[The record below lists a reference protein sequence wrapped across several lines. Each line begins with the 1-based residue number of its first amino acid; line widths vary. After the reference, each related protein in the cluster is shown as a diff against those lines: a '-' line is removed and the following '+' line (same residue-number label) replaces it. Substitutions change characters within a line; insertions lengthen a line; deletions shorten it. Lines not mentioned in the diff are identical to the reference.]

1 MRLKLQSGSLA
12 RALPVL
18 LSVLPLAPF
27 GAAAQTT
34 PARDFQTYRPSTAAT
49 RISNGEAPT
58 IDGDLSDPAWQK
70 APVIN
75 EFYQLE
81 PQEGHPASERTE
93 VRVLYDADNMYF
105 AIMNYDD
112 EPGKILG
119 RVKVRDGDIDNDDI
133 DRIYLD
139 PNMTRRN
146 GYAFEINPVGARRE
160 ALLQNNNTY
169 LGEWNTIWSAKT
181 RILSNGWAVEVAI
194 PFRSISYTKGRTDWG
209 FDLFRLVRRKNERI
223 RWSSINKAI
232 PSVDISHS
240 GTITGIGDIN
250 EGLGLDLQAFALA
263 RYQRNWDLPLT
274 GAKTGFSFR
283 PSANAYYKITP
294 ALTGTL
300 TYNTDFSDAPLDQRQ
315 VNISRFS
322 IFYPERRDF
331 FLQDASAFEFGGLVL
346 GDDPNARPFISRRI
360 GIVAGN
366 PVNIEGGAKISG
378 TYGDLGIGALTVQTA
393 RGAFSDP
400 QLLSAARFTLPVLDE
415 SKVGFIYT
423 NGDPRGLSHNTV
435 IGGDAQ
441 MQSSTLWAGNIL
453 KFDAMYEKS
462 HSTLVGDDDAWGFEA
477 SLPNEPLNAFFRFKQ
492 VGTNFT
498 PALGF
503 VARPAI
509 REYNFNGYW
518 RLRPEDS
525 FVRFI
530 DMGTWFDIYTGLD
543 NNLQSRLQGAWA
555 NVMTQEGDF
564 FLIEDWVD
572 FENTGAFALPHGVLV
587 PAAKYNFNT
596 VHARFETA
604 PARAVS
610 AYLDV
615 QCCGFYNGRI
625 LAVDATVNFRPDE
638 PFVFSGRHIMQRIQQ
653 HTGNVNIAVDSVDM
667 SVNFTPD
674 MQLRGQVQYD
684 NISNDLAYN
693 FRYRW
698 EFEPGAE
705 LLVVAGD
712 DATFTGPYYKSHL
725 SGLSVRLGK
734 TFRI

>member
-1 MRLKLQSGSLA
+1 LRPIKRTGSLA
-12 RALPVL
+12 LALPL
-18 LSVLPLAPF
+18 LVCLSLPAVALEA
-27 GAAAQTT
+27 G
-34 PARDFQTYRPSTAAT
+34 RDFTTYRPSTAAT
-49 RISNGEAPT
+49 RIDAKDAPKV
-58 IDGDLSDPAWQK
+58 DGDLSDPVWQK

-81 PQEGHPASERTE
+81 PQEGRPASERTE
-93 VRVLYDADNMYF
+93 VRVLYDADNIYF
-105 AIMNYDD
+105 AFMNYDD
-112 EPGKILG
+112 EPNKILG

-133 DRIYLD
+133 VRIYLD

-146 GYAFEINPVGARRE
+146 GYAFEVNPVGARRE
-160 ALLQNNNTY
+160 ALLQNNIDY
-169 LGEWNTIWSAKT
+169 LNEWNTIWSAKT
-181 RILSNGWAVEVAI
+181 RILPNGWSVEVAI
-194 PFRSISYTKGRTDWG
+194 PFRSISYTRGKSDWG

-223 RWSSINKAI
+223 RWSSINRAI

-240 GTITGIGDIN
+240 GTMTGVAGIN
-250 EGLGLDLQAFALA
+250 EGLGLDVQAFALA

-346 GDDPNARPFISRRI
+346 RDDPNARPFISRRI

-366 PVNIEGGAKISG
+366 PVNLIGGAKVSG
-378 TYGDLGIGALTVQTA
+378 TLGDMGIGALSVQTA
-393 RGAFSDP
+393 RSAFSRP
-400 QLLSAARFTLPVLDE
+400 QLLSTARFTMPVLEE
-415 SKVGFIYT
+415 SKVGFLYT
-423 NGDPRGLSHNTV
+423 NGDPTGLSHNTV
-435 IGGDAQ
+435 VGGDVQ
-441 MQSSTLWAGNIL
+441 LQSSTLWSGNIIKLDAMFERSHDSAAGN
-453 KFDAMYEKS
+453 D
-462 HSTLVGDDDAWGFEA
+462 TAWGFEA
-477 SLPNEPLNAFFRFKQ
+477 SLPDEPFNGFFRFKQ
-492 VGTNFT
+492 VGNNFD

-503 VARPAI
+503 VARPGI
-509 REYNFNGYW
+509 REYNFNAYW
-518 RLRPEDS
+518 RWRPEDS
-525 FVRFI
+525 FARFI
-530 DMGTWFDIYTGLD
+530 DLGSWFDIYTGLD
-543 NNLQSRLQGAWA
+543 NALQSRLQGVWA

-564 FLIEDWVD
+564 FLLEDWID
-572 FENTGAFALPHGVLV
+572 FEDTGAFALPRGVPV
-587 PAAKYNFNT
+587 PAGRYTFNT
-596 VHARFETA
+596 VHARIETA
-604 PARAVS
+604 PARFIS
-610 AYLDV
+610 AYVDV
-615 QCCGFYNGRI
+615 QCCGFYDGRL
-625 LAVDATVNFRPDE
+625 LAVDTTLNLRPNE
-638 PFVFSGRHIMQRIQQ
+638 TLLFSARHIIQQ
-653 HTGNVNIAVDSVDM
+653 IHQSGGSVPINVDSVDM

-674 MQLRGQVQYD
+674 MQLRGQIQYD

-725 SGLSVRLGK
+725 SGLSVRVGK
-734 TFRI
+734 IFRV